1 MYSPVMSKY
10 RVTSRFVLQKLQLRR
25 TPARRHNMDV
35 RELFRNLKKEAE
47 CPLCLETVNEPKTL
61 PCLHSFCLLCLDK
74 HAAYARRQLQTTI
87 KCPVCL
93 TCFPIPE
100 GDTFG
105 GLPASFHLN
114 RLVDVLALGDQTP
127 QSQACSSCEENNT
140 ATCYCFDCSDF
151 FCNACAKVHNQM
163 KISRH
168 HRSVLIQN
176 LKTQDIEEMM
186 HRPVM
191 CGEKYHEKET
201 LEYYCQDCEVCACQ
215 KCVILNHNRH
225 AMADMQEAAEERKM
239 QITEVVEEA
248 KTKINHFEK
257 EIVQEIALLNK
268 SREDTEAARNKVR
281 TTIEELV
288 RILKEHER
296 AMVAKFDEIDEERQR
311 CHAIQQERQLFV
323 TQLKSSAEYCEAV
336 LQRDLSFEI
345 LQVQQ
350 TVVERCK
357 TLLNEESE
365 VNVKKPLN
373 VNYVTNEKLVEDV
386 RRAVFGQVLVSYSD
400 SSQSV
405 ADGKGLEEAEVGIE
419 ANFIVTTKD
428 FEGKQCYYE
437 NDLLEITIKSL
448 SGTDVVDKVIKDNKD
463 GEYTVAYTLHCADE
477 HTVVIMLN
485 GKHLTGSPWCILVSP
500 HQYKSAFRFGPRSIG
515 WDANIAFSEMTE
527 TIAVADHKNWRVQLF
542 SSSGKF
548 IAKFDFECFNA
559 FGKPYSVAFT
569 RSGEILVV
577 RAHSISLFTEE
588 LQFIKHI
595 TNDQVK
601 NPWKLSV
608 AQDGRMIV
616 TDIDDKAIKVLSHDG
631 AEVLLSFTAPDCELS
646 PGFAVYH
653 QGMFFVCFPHC
664 IKVFNEEGAFLYD
677 IGSDGTG
684 DGQLGYPC
692 GLAIDK
698 FNSLIVCDPD
708 NKRLQ
713 VFTLDGKFLNS
724 IDQNEPLSIA
734 ASSSGFLF
742 VANNW
747 KGTHVDALH

>member
-1 MYSPVMSKY
+1 
-10 RVTSRFVLQKLQLRR
+10 
-25 TPARRHNMDV
+25 MDV

-93 TCFPIPE
+93 TCFQIPE

-105 GLPASFHLN
+105 GFPASFHLN
-114 RLVDVLALGDQTP
+114 RLVDVLALGDENP

-257 EIVQEIALLNK
+257 EIVQEVALLNK

-350 TVVERCK
+350 TVVKRCK

-386 RRAVFGQVLVSYSD
+386 RRAVFGQVVVSYSD

-405 ADGKGLEEAEVGIE
+405 AEGKGLKEAEVGIE
-419 ANFIVTTKD
+419 ANFIVTTND

-437 NDLLEITIKSL
+437 NDQLEITIKSL

-463 GEYTVAYTLHCADE
+463 GEYTVAYTLHCAGE
-477 HTVVIMLN
+477 HTVVVMLN
-485 GKHLTGSPWCILVSP
+485 GQHLTGSPWCIQVSP
-500 HQYKSAFRFGPRSIG
+500 HQYKSVLQFGSRRFG
-515 WDANIAFSEMTE
+515 WDAEIAFCEMNE
-527 TIAVADHKNWRVQLF
+527 TIAVADHENWRVQLF
-542 SSSGKF
+542 SSSGTY
-548 IAKFDFECFNA
+548 IAEYVFEDYD
-559 FGKPYSVAFT
+559 GKPISVAFT

-577 RAHSISLFTEE
+577 HARRISLFTEG
-588 LQFIKHI
+588 LQFIKRI

-601 NPWKLSV
+601 RPWKLSV
-608 AQDGRMIV
+608 TQDGRMIV
-616 TDIDDKAIKVLSHDG
+616 IDLDDTAIQVLSHDG
-631 AEVLLSFTAPDCELS
+631 AEVLLSFTAPDCKLS
-646 PGFAVYH
+646 PRFAVYH
-653 QGMFFVCFPHC
+653 QGMFFVCFLWTDC

-684 DGQLGYPC
+684 DGQLSCPL

-698 FNSLIVCDPD
+698 FNSLIVCDRS
-708 NKRLQ
+708 NMRLQ

-724 IDQNEPLSIA
+724 IDQNQPLSIA
-734 ASSSGFLF
+734 ASSSGYLF

-747 KGTHVDALH
+747 KGTHVDVLH